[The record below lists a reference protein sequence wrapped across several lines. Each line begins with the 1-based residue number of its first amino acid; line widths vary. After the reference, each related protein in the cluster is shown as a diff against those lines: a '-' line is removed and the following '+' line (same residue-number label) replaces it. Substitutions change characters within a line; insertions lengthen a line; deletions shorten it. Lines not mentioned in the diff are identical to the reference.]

1 MAFRASGAAL
11 RMFSAR
17 FVTLLSADAVHLE
30 LSHISSVELFSDR
43 KEQMLGL
50 ACQYVEMMTIGMIN
64 SKLLRKSSIKK
75 SLLDFAHRSFTQN
88 QRL

>member
-1 MAFRASGAAL
+1 MLKMQKVLKLQDLSFGIITKLMAFRASGAVL

-30 LSHISSVELFSDR
+30 LLHISLVALFSDR

-50 ACQYVEMMTIGMIN
+50 VCKYV
-64 SKLLRKSSIKK
+64 R
-75 SLLDFAHRSFTQN
+75 
-88 QRL
+88 